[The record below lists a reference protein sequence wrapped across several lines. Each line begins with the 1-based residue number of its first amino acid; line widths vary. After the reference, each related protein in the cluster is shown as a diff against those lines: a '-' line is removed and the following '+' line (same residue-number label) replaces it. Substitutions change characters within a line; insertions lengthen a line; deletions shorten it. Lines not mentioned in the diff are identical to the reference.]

1 MGVDV
6 RAIVTLPPSAPFAED
21 VARHPLCA
29 GIRLNTVMPIAG
41 PPRAVLER
49 LSALGVPLWV
59 DLKGRQLRV
68 VGAAIPPFTEVRVS
82 HRVQV
87 NVPALAFFNDGEEQA
102 RIVAVDGDRLIL
114 EDGPRRLVGPGESL
128 NILDPSLA
136 IHGTLTDTDRAYLDA
151 MRDLGLRNV
160 MLSFVE
166 REEDAIEVE
175 EALPDA
181 NLVLKIESTRG
192 IDFARRLGGKA
203 TPKLPGRTDAE
214 DEAIYSLSA
223 SAASPPPHRHR
234 LMAARGDLYVE
245 VLRPHRILGALR
257 DILAADPDA
266 IVASRLFNSLSRG
279 TVPDCADIGDAAHL
293 MTLGYR
299 TFMLGDDVC
308 LARDSVLAALN
319 LLGAVAAELG

>member
-1 MGVDV
+1 MDV
-6 RAIVTLPPSAPFAED
+6 RAIVTLPPYAPFAED

-114 EDGPRRLVGPGESL
+114 EDGPRRLVGPGESI

-136 IHGTLTDTDRAYLDA
+136 ILGTLTDTDRAYLDA

-181 NLVLKIESTRG
+181 NLVLKIESPRG

-203 TPKLPGRTDAE
+203 APKLPGRTDAE
-214 DEAIYSLSA
+214 DEAISSLSA
-223 SAASPPPHRHR
+223 SAASPPPRRHR

-257 DILAADPDA
+257 DILAADPNA
-266 IVASRLFNSLSRG
+266 IVASRLFNSLSRS
-279 TVPDCADIGDAAHL
+279 TVPDCADISDAAYL